1 MLKVMAFCHLREN
14 LVINMVKKLIY
25 AATKTGMDVA
35 KSASKPVVQ
44 KTAEATADLIGN
56 KIAVKITS
64 LGKTKSKKK
73 EEERQEIYIPPEKR
87 QQVIGDMSLDC
98 FKHHIKMEYQKIA
111 NLLGTTPNEWPRFIT
126 KKQVEVHDQ
135 SGDANDRYKPN
146 KPIRFKTSM
155 LRSDL
160 CDFSDVYIVV
170 KGEITV
176 TGANNISK
184 KNRHLAFKNNARFIG
199 SISKIN
205 NKLIDNA
212 EELDVAIPMYNCLNI
227 AKIIQK
233 LTKNLLNSKQ
243 VLQRVLTMLM
253 KELPIMQVIKSII
266 PLMM

>member
-1 MLKVMAFCHLREN
+1 
-14 LVINMVKKLIY
+14 
-25 AATKTGMDVA
+25 
-35 KSASKPVVQ
+35 
-44 KTAEATADLIGN
+44 
-56 KIAVKITS
+56 
-64 LGKTKSKKK
+64 
-73 EEERQEIYIPPEKR
+73 
-87 QQVIGDMSLDC
+87 
-98 FKHHIKMEYQKIA
+98 
-111 NLLGTTPNEWPRFIT
+111 
-126 KKQVEVHDQ
+126 
-135 SGDANDRYKPN
+135 
-146 KPIRFKTSM
+146 M

-212 EELDVAIPMYNCLNI
+212 VELDVAIPMYNCLNI

-253 KELPIMQVIKSII
+253 KELPIMQVIKSVI

>member
-1 MLKVMAFCHLREN
+1 
-14 LVINMVKKLIY
+14 
-25 AATKTGMDVA
+25 
-35 KSASKPVVQ
+35 
-44 KTAEATADLIGN
+44 
-56 KIAVKITS
+56 
-64 LGKTKSKKK
+64 
-73 EEERQEIYIPPEKR
+73 
-87 QQVIGDMSLDC
+87 
-98 FKHHIKMEYQKIA
+98 MEYQKIT
-111 NLLGTTPNEWPRFIT
+111 NLLGTTPNEMPRFIT
-126 KKQVEVHDQ
+126 KKWVEVHDQ

-212 EELDVAIPMYNCLNI
+212 VELDVAIPMYNCLNI

-253 KELPIMQVIKSII
+253 KELPIMQVIKSVI